1 MVDLDFGYPMA
12 VAAMGMG
19 FASVATWV
27 WCDVLGMVPPPENI
41 TTKFWLTRVVPIG
54 AIGGLTLWLGNT
66 MYFYLTVAFIE
77 MSRASMPVLT
87 MFALWVT
94 GMEFPTQ
101 QVVAAVSVVAVG
113 SAIAAYGEIALTLIG
128 GLLAVGNLTMESAR
142 MVMTQFLLVGC
153 NMHPLQSLK
162 LTAPATTLTL
172 VAGSLVRELPDMLA
186 SGALDIVRKY
196 PFQFLLAASMGLVVN
211 ILAVLIIKMSSAT
224 TLKVLAAVRGPIVVL
239 FGVMVFSEHVS
250 LLEFFGYSIA
260 LVGFV
265 WYQFA
270 LTSKPPS
277 RPAPGAQHAQA
288 AAAAAATAAAHH
300 HHHASSSGG
309 AKAAESAAPL
319 LTDVEKGLGG
329 GAGLRV
335 IRTAAGG
342 GNAPS

>member
-1 MVDLDFGYPMA
+1 MVDLAFGYPMA

-19 FASVATWV
+19 FASLATWV
-27 WCDVLGMVPPPENI
+27 WCDVLAMVPPPENI
-41 TTKFWLTRVVPIG
+41 TYSFWLTRVVPIG
-54 AIGGLTLWLGNT
+54 ACGGLTLWLGNT

-87 MFALWVT
+87 MIALWVT

-113 SAIAAYGEIALTLIG
+113 SAIAAYGEIALTVFG
-128 GLLAVGNLTMESAR
+128 GLLVIANLSMESAR

-172 VAGSLVRELPDMLA
+172 VLGSLVCELPDMRS
-186 SGALDIVRKY
+186 SGAFDIVRQY
-196 PFQFLLAASMGLVVN
+196 PLQFLTAATMGLVVN

-270 LTSKPPS
+270 LSSKPS
-277 RPAPGAQHAQA
+277 ANPAVG
-288 AAAAAATAAAHH
+288 ATAAQHH
-300 HHHASSSGG
+300 HHHTSAGG
-309 AKAAESAAPL
+309 AKAAGSEAPL
-319 LTDVEKGLGG
+319 LSGGADVEKGLAGVGG
-329 GAGLRV
+329 TRV
-335 IRTAAGG
+335 IRTAAGTSG
-342 GNAPS
+342 TPSKFME